1 MYKRQGL
8 VTATRDPNAASIPV
22 GGLIVS
28 VGSTRGFG
36 YQPLVSAGGTVGI
49 GTSTGKVLFVS
60 IGNSG
65 SGYRAGIQTVVN
77 VAIQTESFSGA
88 GVFSIGTAA
97 VSDGHVTSVAITTDR
112 VFYVPRDITNV
123 GYTSI
128 TGLTTVTTSTAH
140 GLSVG
145 NEIVLSGIAFTC
157 DYAPAVGV
165 QSAIY
170 TNTTGIMTVTT
181 SAAHGLSTTGK
192 SSDVLLTGL
201 GFTCALDNGGAL
213 HYYPRANSVTNP
225 HGGDPI
231 YCGTPVI
238 GVASATQF
246 TINAGISTVPTFYVT
261 GGSAQPVLI
270 APRANNNSASKQD
283 VGFDGSTVLRVLSGT
298 EFEVNTGISTRPHNY
313 ARCGKV
319 NQLMKVVIDEPLS
332 YSDIPLV
339 YSASS
344 PGIGG
349 TEARADVVVS
359 QGSTVIDFK
368 ITNLGY
374 GYGCLL
380 YTSPSPRD

>member
-1 MYKRQGL
+1 MVYQQL
-8 VTATRDPNAASIPV
+8 V
-22 GGLIVS
+22 
-28 VGSTRGFG
+28 
-36 YQPLVSAGGTVGI
+36 
-49 GTSTGKVLFVS
+49 
-60 IGNSG
+60 
-65 SGYRAGIQTVVN
+65 
-77 VAIQTESFSGA
+77 
-88 GVFSIGTAA
+88 
-97 VSDGHVTSVAITTDR
+97 
-112 VFYVPRDITNV
+112 
-123 GYTSI
+123 
-128 TGLTTVTTSTAH
+128 
-140 GLSVG
+140 
-145 NEIVLSGIAFTC
+145 
-157 DYAPAVGV
+157 
-165 QSAIY
+165 
-170 TNTTGIMTVTT
+170 
-181 SAAHGLSTTGK
+181 K

-283 VGFDGSTVLRVLSGT
+283 VGFDGSTVLRVLSAT

-319 NQLMKVVIDEPLS
+319 NQLMKVVIDDPLS

-339 YSASS
+339 YSENS

-368 ITNLGY
+368 ITNLGF
-374 GYGCLL
+374 GYGVNQILTL
-380 YTSPSPRD
+380 PLAGIDTYFSSVGIPTTATQILKN